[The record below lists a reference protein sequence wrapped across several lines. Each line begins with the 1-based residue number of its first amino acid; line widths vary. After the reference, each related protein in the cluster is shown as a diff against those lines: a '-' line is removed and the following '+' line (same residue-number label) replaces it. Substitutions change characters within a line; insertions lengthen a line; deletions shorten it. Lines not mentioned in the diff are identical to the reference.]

1 MLGQRC
7 RVDALAQSCPN
18 RGGMKTPHAAPETH
32 PSAGLTRRSFVKTA
46 ATFTSLTALSAGR
59 VLGANERIRIG
70 LIGFGLIGRIH
81 ARALL
86 NQPDVELAAFS
97 DVYQPR
103 LDAAVSLAGG
113 HAKGYPDFRQ
123 LLDDRSIDAVFVTT
137 PDHWHALMTMLACA
151 AGKDVYVEKPMTLF
165 VKEGRWMVNIAQRYQ
180 RVVQVGTQNRS
191 GPQFARARQLIH
203 DGQLGEIVSVQS
215 NYFRNAMPGFGN
227 PPDQQP
233 PHDLDWD
240 MMLGP
245 APARPYNPNRGIYHF
260 RWFWDYSGG
269 QMTNLGQHSLDLVH
283 WFLGVQA
290 PTSVYSTGGRYFLKD
305 NCEVPD
311 RQDAVIEYPG
321 FTAMCQY
328 RECSAGR
335 GGQGMGGLLFHG
347 TRGTL
352 AISRTGFELSGD
364 PKSDPNNLVARVLPG
379 GHPIGGPQF
388 KPEFEPP
395 KGELWA
401 ENAKDET
408 GDAPGDYG
416 RHQRNFLDCI
426 KSRRQPVTDVESG
439 HRVVTAC
446 HLANLSLKTGRKLMW
461 DSQNEMILND
471 PGANE
476 LLARPYRKPWDA
488 ELKALRVT

>member
-1 MLGQRC
+1 
-7 RVDALAQSCPN
+7 
-18 RGGMKTPHAAPETH
+18 MKTPLAALDTN
-32 PSAGLTRRSFVKTA
+32 SSTGLNRRTFVKTA
-46 ATFTSLTALSAGR
+46 ATFAGLSALSAGR
-59 VLGANERIRIG
+59 VLGANERIRVG

-81 ARALL
+81 TRALL

-97 DVYQPR
+97 DTYQPR
-103 LDAAVSLAGG
+103 LDAAIALTGG
-113 HAKGYPDFRQ
+113 HAKPYKDFRQ
-123 LLDDRSIDAVFVTT
+123 LLDDKSIDAVFVTT

-165 VKEGRWMVNIAQRYQ
+165 VKEGRWMVEMAQRNK

-191 GPQFARARQLIH
+191 GPQFARARQFIR
-203 DGQLGEIVSVQS
+203 DGKLGQIVSIQS

-227 PPDQQP
+227 PPDQDP
-233 PHDLDWD
+233 PHDLDWN

-245 APARPYNPNRGIYHF
+245 APERRYNPNRGIYHF

-290 PTSVYSTGGRYFLKD
+290 PNSVYSTGGRFFLKD

-352 AISRTGFELSGD
+352 AISRSGFEVWGD

-379 GHPIGGPQF
+379 GHPIGGPEL
-388 KPEFEPP
+388 KPELEPP
-395 KGELWA
+395 KGEQWTESL
-401 ENAKDET
+401 KDET

-416 RHQRNFLDCI
+416 RHQRNFLECV
-426 KSRRQPVTDVESG
+426 KSRQQPVTDVESG
-439 HRVVTAC
+439 HRVVTTC
-446 HLANLSLKTGRKLMW
+446 HLANLSLKTGRKLVW
-461 DSQNEMILND
+461 DSQKEQVVD
-471 PGANE
+471 DAAANE
-476 LLARPYRKPWDA
+476 LLVRRYRKPWDA
-488 ELKALRVT
+488 ELKALRVS